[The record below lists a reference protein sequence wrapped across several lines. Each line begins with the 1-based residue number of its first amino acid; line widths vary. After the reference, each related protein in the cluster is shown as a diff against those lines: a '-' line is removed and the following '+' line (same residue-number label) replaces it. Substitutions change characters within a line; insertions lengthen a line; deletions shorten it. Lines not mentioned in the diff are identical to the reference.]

1 MYRRVTFQVRTLCQN
16 VTHHVEI
23 LQHFMTK
30 LQIQF
35 TGCGI
40 RIILVKGQ
48 REGVQLGMDKIRTLR
63 PRLDLSAVGTGR
75 SGEGGA
81 LRERLQ
87 KKVLT

>member
-1 MYRRVTFQVRTLCQN
+1 M
-16 VTHHVEI
+16 
-23 LQHFMTK
+23 
-30 LQIQF
+30 
-35 TGCGI
+35 
-40 RIILVKGQ
+40 VKGQ